1 MLLKH
6 SEGKISIQYVGLK
19 LKTVF
24 NIAETKGFNLFLTL
38 FLYFKYTNFLQVVQ
52 H

>member
-1 MLLKH
+1 MTNVKQ

-24 NIAETKGFNLFLTL
+24 NIDDTKGFKLNKSCF
-38 FLYFKYTNFLQVVQ
+38 
-52 H
+52 